1 MYFNTC
7 PHCGSNLDPGESCDC
22 LSKTEPQQKPETT
35 ENVAMRRSHELRNLC
50 IREGWFTAGS
60 IQQYEKLFEAYE
72 NGAGIDCIATIL
84 WVCSSNA
91 TLEQITATLLAEG
104 IL

>member
-1 MYFNTC
+1 MMQ
-7 PHCGSNLDPGESCDC
+7 
-22 LSKTEPQQKPETT
+22 KTRQREK
-35 ENVAMRRSHELRNLC
+35 LLNLC
-50 IREGWFTAGS
+50 VREQWFTSGS
-60 IQQYEKLFEAYE
+60 IKQYEKLFEAYE

-91 TLEQITATLLAEG
+91 TLEKITATLLAEG

>member
-1 MYFNTC
+1 MMQ
-7 PHCGSNLDPGESCDC
+7 
-22 LSKTEPQQKPETT
+22 KTRQ
-35 ENVAMRRSHELRNLC
+35 HEKLLNLC
-50 IREGWFTAGS
+50 VREQWFTSGS
-60 IQQYEKLFEAYE
+60 IKQYEKLFEAYE

-91 TLEQITATLLAEG
+91 TLEKITATLLAEG

>member
-1 MYFNTC
+1 
-7 PHCGSNLDPGESCDC
+7 
-22 LSKTEPQQKPETT
+22 
-35 ENVAMRRSHELRNLC
+35 MRQSYKLCNLC
-50 IREGWFTAGS
+50 IREQWFTSGS

>member
-1 MYFNTC
+1 
-7 PHCGSNLDPGESCDC
+7 
-22 LSKTEPQQKPETT
+22 
-35 ENVAMRRSHELRNLC
+35 MRRSHELRNLC

-72 NGAGIDCIATIL
+72 NGAGIDCIATII
-84 WVCSSNA
+84 WVCSSNSSH
-91 TLEQITATLLAEG
+91 EQITATLLAEG